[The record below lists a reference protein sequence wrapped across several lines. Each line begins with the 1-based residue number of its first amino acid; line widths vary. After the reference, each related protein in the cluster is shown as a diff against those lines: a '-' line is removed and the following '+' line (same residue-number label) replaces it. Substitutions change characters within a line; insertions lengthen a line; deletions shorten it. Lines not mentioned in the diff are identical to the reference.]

1 MKTPFFAIALLLS
14 IGCTA
19 RAQDITAETDAPNS
33 ATVFS
38 PKTADRVRSQNA
50 SLVYWRVFPVLV
62 QSLDKNNKHAALKV
76 EIHSPL
82 DVNRKATLSINVDGR
97 LYSASPV
104 WTDASTSL
112 SERTMVALID
122 LHDEPGSLSLR
133 VMASASAISVT
144 EMHYSEQITVRLVGQ
159 RLDVFKT
166 MYAKYTELSPRQGP
180 ASTDSEPT
188 SARGAP

>member
-104 WTDASTSL
+104 WT
-112 SERTMVALID
+112 
-122 LHDEPGSLSLR
+122 
-133 VMASASAISVT
+133 
-144 EMHYSEQITVRLVGQ
+144 
-159 RLDVFKT
+159 
-166 MYAKYTELSPRQGP
+166 
-180 ASTDSEPT
+180 
-188 SARGAP
+188 